1 MHAEQTE
8 LRHNAPLTFFRER
21 RAGLTEALN
30 KSLRAWTCR
39 TAHNEGRGL
48 RDLRTTCV
56 GDDLKRQRTR
66 FDLYS
71 LVDEDEQGNFPVLE
85 GRPQLSERLPVAQ
98 GNSRLNVPTVQLLPT
113 DSPDTLRGYGEEKDV
128 HALNQLC

>member
-1 MHAEQTE
+1 M
-8 LRHNAPLTFFRER
+8 
-21 RAGLTEALN
+21 
-30 KSLRAWTCR
+30 CR
-39 TAHNEGRGL
+39 TAYNEGRGL

-98 GNSRLNVPTVQLLPT
+98 GNSRLNVPTV
-113 DSPDTLRGYGEEKDV
+113 
-128 HALNQLC
+128 